1 MNYVDINTRAVG
13 GVRQLCNACRE
24 LLCGR
29 QKKGVASM
37 QTKKPTRKQK
47 QLLTRLRLNADNWLV
62 GKETAEGLCI
72 VHRYSGRT
80 RVIPRGLMERNT
92 YTQRK

>member
-1 MNYVDINTRAVG
+1 MNYGNINTRAVG
-13 GVRQLCNACRE
+13 GVRQLCNACCDV
-24 LLCGR
+24 LLCGK
-29 QKKGVASM
+29 QKKGVANM

-72 VHRYSGRT
+72 VHRYSGKT
-80 RVIPRGLMERNT
+80 RVIPRGLMD
-92 YTQRK
+92 

>member
-13 GVRQLCNACRE
+13 GVRQLCNACGDV

-47 QLLTRLRLNADNWLV
+47 QLLTSLRLNADNWLV
-62 GKETAEGLCI
+62 GKETEAGLYI
-72 VHRYSGRT
+72 MHRYSGRM
-80 RVIPRGLMERNT
+80 RVIPRGLM
-92 YTQRK
+92 K

>member
-13 GVRQLCNACRE
+13 GVRQLCDARYDV
-24 LLCGR
+24 LLCGK

-47 QLLTRLRLNADNWLV
+47 QLLTRLRLNADNWLI
-62 GKETAEGLCI
+62 GKETETGLCI
-72 VHRYSGRT
+72 VHRYSGRM
-80 RVIPRGLMERNT
+80 RVIPRGLME
-92 YTQRK
+92 